1 MIAAGGGGDAVAAA
15 MIAACRSSEPA
26 NILTYSWDRLLIDP
40 LPGPRDPSSFEGLEK
55 AGRYNYRVAPKSV
68 TKPPSG
74 STLPRLA
81 SELTATLWL
90 IDPRRGAVGLSEQI
104 RELIGLLNIDAIEVV
119 DVGGD
124 ILANQPEHT
133 VHGALADALV
143 LAAIGAVE
151 TDIKVLLAGMGLDG
165 EGSAEY
171 LSSRIKEVGSRATFQ
186 VSREAVEGFK
196 HVFEWHPSEVTGLLW
211 AAAMGARGVAEIR
224 SAGLRVS
231 LKDESTRVEV
241 TSAQDIILNNPLVAA
256 VADTRSLFEAE
267 AALRLIGCPSEIDF
281 ERMKA
286 SRIRRAKP
294 HDKPDAHTLASN
306 ARTLAQPKRAQGVDF
321 LTLRRLFEMLQ
332 TELMSYP
339 DLHEQLREA
348 GAREYRPPLWVLNQ
362 LAWPE
367 LQSNILR

>member
-55 AGRYNYRVAPKSV
+55 AGRYNYRMLPKSV

-81 SELTATLWL
+81 NELPATLWL
-90 IDPRRGAVGLSEQI
+90 IDPRRGAVGLSDQI
-104 RELIGLLNIDAIEVV
+104 RELIRLLNIDAIEVV

-124 ILANQPEHT
+124 ILASKPEHT
-133 VHGALADALV
+133 AHGALADTLV
-143 LAAIGAVE
+143 LAGIGAVGAD
-151 TDIKVLLAGMGLDG
+151 TKVLLAGMGLDG
-165 EGSAEY
+165 ESSPEY
-171 LSSRIKEVGSRATFQ
+171 LSSRIKEVGSQAAFD
-186 VSREAVEGFK
+186 VSREAVEDFRR
-196 HVFEWHPSEVTGLLW
+196 VFEWHPSEVTGLLW

-231 LKDESTRVEV
+231 LAHESTRIDIA
-241 TSAQDIILNNPLVAA
+241 SAKDIILNNPLVAA
-256 VADTRSLFEAE
+256 VADTRSLLEAE
-267 AALRLIGCPSEIDF
+267 AALRSIGCPSEIDF

-286 SRIRRAKP
+286 SKIRRAKR
-294 HDKPDAHTLASN
+294 HDGSDAQTLASN
-306 ARTLAQPKRAQGVDF
+306 ARSLTEPKRAQGVDF
-321 LTLRRLFEMLQ
+321 LTLRRLFEMLK
-332 TELMSYP
+332 TEQITFPSM
-339 DLHEQLREA
+339 HEQLSEA
-348 GAREYRPPLWVLNQ
+348 GASEYRPPLWVLNQ

-367 LQSNILR
+367 VQFTFR